1 METQQRNDGWSRC
14 DVSWADR
21 QRVVAMYMD
30 EKLSTLAIA
39 ERLGVTPRTVQEW
52 LLKSGVRVRPS
63 LRPRKFGDDAIQLA
77 GRMKKDRYT
86 FRDIA
91 ERLGCSH
98 STAVTLVRRAR
109 VEGELS

>member
-1 METQQRNDGWSRC
+1 METQQRAGGWSRC
-14 DVSWADR
+14 DVSQADR
-21 QRVVAMYMD
+21 RRVVPLYVD
-30 EKLSTLAIA
+30 DKLSTLALA
-39 ERLGVTPRTVQEW
+39 QQFGVTPRTVQEW

-63 LRPRKFGDDAIQLA
+63 LRPRKFGDEAIQLA
-77 GRMKKDRYT
+77 GRMKEDRYT